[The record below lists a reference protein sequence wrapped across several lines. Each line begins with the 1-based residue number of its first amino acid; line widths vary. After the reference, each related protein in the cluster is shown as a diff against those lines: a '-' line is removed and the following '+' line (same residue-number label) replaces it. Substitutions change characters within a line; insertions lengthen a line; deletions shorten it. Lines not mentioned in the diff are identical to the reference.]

1 MEPATGLLHYI
12 GRADFQ
18 VKING
23 QRIELGE
30 IEACITSAPLQDGV
44 RVEQVVVMKRAL
56 EGMGTGMV
64 DRLLGYVTLS
74 GTWPGEGG
82 QGGVEVQ
89 VRHDPVALSAVERI
103 RQHCRTHLP
112 AYMVPSHLLP
122 VNTFPLSLNGKV
134 QRSALPQP
142 EAAEVA
148 GTRGGRTACTE
159 TCTETELRVVD
170 VWREVLGL
178 AADWPVLVEAEF
190 VAVGGN
196 SLQQIRLAASL
207 SRAFARP
214 VPVAEL
220 LRRQTIAEQA
230 AWMDAQL
237 HTGAGHTTA
246 QPPDWAPAGL
256 TCSVASAAQQRFY
269 LEEQRT
275 RTAEVSMYAVLM
287 GPFLVACL
295 GSVDETLRRVEA
307 VCLELV
313 ERHPVLRTAL
323 FVDEQSGTLQQRVLS
338 MDEWRQV
345 SGERG
350 DVVTP
355 CRVTEALPAVLR
367 AELCRPL
374 DLDAGSVLRV
384 RCSPVRRGA
393 DGGWTLRLW
402 LCSSHCAVD
411 GWSSG
416 VVERDVRTLLDGVQC
431 TPPTSVL
438 RWQPTDW
445 AQYEA
450 KHVLVGEE
458 ADTARVWWRERARQV
473 QPGYRASLP
482 QLGGPGLTGRS
493 SRAQVVQL
501 PPRVVRHVDELR
513 QSPAVRSACAGV
525 QPTRFIAY
533 LALTQ
538 LWLGQLTG
546 QLSGAALVVHDS
558 GRSRHPMLADMV
570 CCTVNTVVL
579 PYTVSTADTFVE
591 LIGQVHRQWGD
602 TLQHVHTPI
611 THVVAD
617 TPALDLTGMPSFNF
631 LELEH
636 LARKNERSD
645 DESDEW
651 WDETAEDEKAGDETA
666 EDEQVKRSAV
676 STLDI
681 EFRLTT
687 PLASASG
694 RESELPQVEL
704 SLSAQDASAHVSVE
718 SLVRVVEQVI
728 GQPEAGVSSHS
739 LLPSATVERLV
750 ERREQAEQAASR
762 AAQLPSIVQSFL
774 RSARSQPSRPA
785 VLFGPRVVSY
795 GELLHAG
802 LRVAA
807 RLRLCMAS
815 RPIRSSSGEVPMP
828 NIVCVSIERSV
839 ELIVAMIAIQLAG
852 LVYCP
857 VHVSLPTARKAEL
870 YTQTE
875 CSVVLTLSKH
885 SDDVTAALST
895 VQLHHSVTSVCV
907 DALLSS
913 AEQQLP
919 LADELSD
926 LPADLHQL
934 ERPAYAIFT
943 SGTTGKPKAAV
954 ISHQALATFTSA
966 MQELCMVQPG
976 SVVLQ
981 VSEVTFDVSILDVYT
996 SLGCECTISLL
1007 APIGLMDPAH
1017 VLDTIA
1023 EHRVTFAF
1031 FVPSVLRL
1039 LVQQCEAE
1047 QRWPQLASFRGCS
1060 IGGEAFDVQLARRVD
1075 ACFRTSSTGTAMGRQ
1090 RPPCSPP
1097 STAEDAELQSDSQV
1111 QTVPI
1116 GRALPRLLS
1125 WWWSIL

>member
-1 MEPATGLLHYI
+1 MLATHYTVTPEDLAQTELLTVPIGRALPLYSVFVVHPSLLRPVADGEVGELLLGGPAVMDGYLGRPDLTGQALLDLPLLSSSPLYRTGDLVYVHPLSGELHYI

-651 WDETAEDEKAGDETA
+651 WDETAEDEIAGDETAGDETA

-885 SDDVTAALST
+885 SDDVTQA
-895 VQLHHSVTSVCV
+895 V
-907 DALLSS
+907 DAASTEQQIDIVQVDELLSR
-913 AEQQLP
+913 A
-919 LADELSD
+919 ADSLDSTTGSPD
-926 LPADLHQL
+926 LPDEQHLNDLS
-934 ERPAYAIFT
+934 RPAYAIFT

-954 ISHQALATFTSA
+954 ISHQALATFTHA

-981 VSEVTFDVSILDVYT
+981 VSEVTFDPSILEVYT
-996 SLGCECTISLL
+996 CLGCECTISLL
-1007 APIGLMDPAH
+1007 APDWSDGSCPCAGH
-1017 VLDTIA
+1017 
-1023 EHRVTFAF
+1023 HR
-1031 FVPSVLRL
+1031 
-1039 LVQQCEAE
+1039 
-1047 QRWPQLASFRGCS
+1047 
-1060 IGGEAFDVQLARRVD
+1060 
-1075 ACFRTSSTGTAMGRQ
+1075 
-1090 RPPCSPP
+1090 
-1097 STAEDAELQSDSQV
+1097 
-1111 QTVPI
+1111 
-1116 GRALPRLLS
+1116 
-1125 WWWSIL
+1125 